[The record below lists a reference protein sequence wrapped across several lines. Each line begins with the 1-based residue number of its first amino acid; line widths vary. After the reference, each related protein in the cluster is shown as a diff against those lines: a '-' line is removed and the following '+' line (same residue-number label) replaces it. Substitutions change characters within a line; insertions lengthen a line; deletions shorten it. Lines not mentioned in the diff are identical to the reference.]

1 MEIPKNVSL
10 HHLELILKILYI
22 KESAS
27 QMGYSVIQYGHGQ
40 ILAWAAVIYNKKEN
54 SLPAKHNNFLEIF
67 HVIGVFFLIG
77 IAGLGS

>member
-1 MEIPKNVSL
+1 MDPCNEVLSTIVRTSL
-10 HHLELILKILYI
+10 DDI

>member
-1 MEIPKNVSL
+1 
-10 HHLELILKILYI
+10 
-22 KESAS
+22 
-27 QMGYSVIQYGHGQ
+27 MGYSVIQYGHGQ